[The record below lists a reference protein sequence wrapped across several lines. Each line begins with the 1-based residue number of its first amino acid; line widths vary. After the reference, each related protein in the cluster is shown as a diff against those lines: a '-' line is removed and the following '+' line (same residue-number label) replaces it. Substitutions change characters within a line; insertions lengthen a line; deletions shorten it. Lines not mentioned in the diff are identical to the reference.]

1 MESAW
6 LAAGAAGRPFG
17 VVRVVLDSP
26 SHELFRP
33 QALGGALRA
42 ARVLRRASAVTLQDW
57 DTGG

>member
-6 LAAGAAGRPFG
+6 LAAGAAGGPFA

-33 QALGGALRA
+33 QALAGALRA
-42 ARVLRRASAVTLQDW
+42 AGSLRRASAIALRSW
-57 DTGG
+57 DPAG